1 MTWQIMSA
9 TLLREVGY
17 SKFKISTLNAW
28 ENRIDQ
34 PICEEMCASN
44 SMVVFQGTRISSLVI
59 MCFKFYKN
67 QLAFIMLLLIQ

>member
-1 MTWQIMSA
+1 MSA

-17 SKFKISTLNAW
+17 LKFKISTLNAW
-28 ENRIDQ
+28 EIRIDQ
-34 PICEEMCASN
+34 PIFEEMCASN

-59 MCFKFYKN
+59 MSFKFYKN